1 MHEVAITRKGTR
13 RTYFLPASWHE
24 VSEQDWPTVSLLF
37 LLGDTALV
45 RMKVLRGLLRTKR
58 GTLISESSLRT
69 LDAWQLREIASL
81 LSWML
86 KDRMESRP
94 FEYII
99 IQGERYFLPND
110 GLKNIT
116 LIEYAFL
123 DLYYMVYVDAVEAGQ
138 HELAEQHLNRLLAYM
153 CRPMRQGIDPDRP
166 DPDTWDGD
174 IREKFNNSICDR
186 RIDKMQDITSAEK
199 LAILMFFTGCKAAIH
214 RSYAGTVFPQQEDE
228 KGNKVHTGATAMEPT
243 AWLDMCFAL
252 AGGIFGTLEQTMYT
266 NLFTVLRHLQLQ
278 ELQSL
283 NKKKRK

>member
-1 MHEVAITRKGTR
+1 MHEVAITLKNKR
-13 RTYFLPASWHE
+13 RSYFLPERWEE
-24 VSEQDWPTVSLLF
+24 VSEKAWPAVTLLF
-37 LLGDTALV
+37 LLGDRPSVRLQVLGALLKT
-45 RMKVLRGLLRTKR
+45 RRSTSIPEGHLRQLKGWQARQLAQLL
-58 GTLISESSLRT
+58 
-69 LDAWQLREIASL
+69 D
-81 LSWML
+81 WML
-86 KDRMESRP
+86 KDRMESKP
-94 FEYII
+94 FNSFTID
-99 IQGERYFLPND
+99 GEKFYLPND

-138 HELAEQHLNRLLAYM
+138 HELAEQHLHKLIAYM

-166 DPDTWDGD
+166 DPETWDGD
-174 IREKFNNSICDR
+174 VREKFNNSICDKR
-186 RIDKMQDITSAEK
+186 VEKMKGLSAAEK
-199 LAILMFFTGCKAAIH
+199 LPLLMFFTGCKAAIH

-283 NKKKRK
+283 NKKKKK